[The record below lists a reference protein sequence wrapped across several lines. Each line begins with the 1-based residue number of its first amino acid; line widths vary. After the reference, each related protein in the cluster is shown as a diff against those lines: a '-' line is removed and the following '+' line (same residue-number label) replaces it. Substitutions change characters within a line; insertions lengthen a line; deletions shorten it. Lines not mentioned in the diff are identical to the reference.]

1 MLKGQI
7 YAQIGCLQYTLGDDK
22 DAMVSLKQ
30 AARRSPEAQLFL
42 AALHFRRKD
51 LDNAKKVVDDA
62 IGFNKKQVIL
72 YNVKAWILMR
82 EGNREQA
89 IEALLIGEKVDKE
102 SEATKDNL
110 NRLQNGKKMNMKR
123 FGMSWYAL
131 KLENP
136 PASMR
141 QQPPGAP
148 RPGFRQKRKG
158 GKR

>member
-1 MLKGQI
+1 MKKSFAEWVI
-7 YAQIGCLQYTLGDDK
+7 A
-22 DAMVSLKQ
+22 AEENPVS
-30 AARRSPEAQLFL
+30 PI
-42 AALHFRRKD
+42 
-51 LDNAKKVVDDA
+51 A
-62 IGFNKKQVIL
+62 IL
-72 YNVKAWILMR
+72 C
-82 EGNREQA
+82 
-89 IEALLIGEKVDKE
+89 EKVDKK